1 MEIKTVSSP
10 EQLKAFVDFP
20 FLLYKNHPYWVGEL
34 KADTLH
40 LLDEKNPFWLE
51 ASRALFM
58 AYEGE
63 KPLGR
68 ILALVNRAHNEYHH
82 ENIGFFGFFD
92 CVNDKHVAAALFNAA
107 EQWLQAQGVDKMR
120 GPANPSSN
128 HVYGLLVEGF
138 ESDPAIMMPYNF
150 AYYADLLES
159 AGLQKAKDLLA
170 FHRTRD
176 DVFSERFLKVCARC
190 ERAKG
195 ITLRRLNLRKI
206 DEEAEIIRRIYNAA
220 WAQNWGFV
228 PLTARE
234 MADTVHALKPI
245 LRPEGTCVLEENGVA
260 AGFYICI
267 PNMNR
272 VLKVL
277 NGSLKNPWR
286 VLKALWTWKHIKD
299 ARLIMLGV
307 LPEFRKRGLDLIL
320 IKHIITH
327 GVAVW
332 DEAELSWVLE
342 DNAAMIRGID
352 ECGCHPTKRYRVYE
366 KPLPHRHVRA

>member
-1 MEIKTVSSP
+1 MEVKQVLSP
-10 EQLKAFVDFP
+10 KQLDAFIDFP
-20 FLLYKNHPYWVGEL
+20 FLLYKNNPYWVGEL
-34 KADTLH
+34 KTDTRH
-40 LLDEKNPFWLE
+40 LLDLKNPFWLR

-63 KPLGR
+63 KPVGR
-68 ILALVNRAHNEYHH
+68 IMALVNRAHNEYHK

-92 CVNDKHVAAALFNAA
+92 SVNDEKVSAALFQAA
-107 EQWLQAQGVDKMR
+107 ENWLKKQGVTKMR

-138 ESDPAIMMPYNF
+138 DSMPAVMMPYNF
-150 AYYADLLES
+150 AYYA
-159 AGLQKAKDLLA
+159 GLIENFGLTKAKDLLA
-170 FHRTRD
+170 FHRTRND
-176 DVFSERFLKVCARC
+176 QFSERFLKVCARC

-206 DEEAEIIRRIYNAA
+206 DEEAEIIRQIYNTA
-220 WAQNWGFV
+220 WAENWGFV
-228 PLTARE
+228 PMSQKDMT
-234 MADTVHALKPI
+234 DTVKELKPF
-245 LRPEGTCVLEENGVA
+245 LRPEGTCVIEENGVA

-272 VLKVL
+272 VLRVL

-286 VLKALWTWKHIKD
+286 LLKALWTWKHIKD

-342 DNAAMIRGID
+342 DNAGMLRGID
-352 ECGCHPTKRYRVYE
+352 ECGCHLSKRYRLYE
-366 KPLPHRHVRA
+366 KDI